1 MKNILHRL
9 ARALVFNQLKKI
21 KIGHIAIIEGSN
33 KFSFGKKDK
42 LNVTVTVHDPRFYG
56 ALAFG
61 GSIGVS
67 EAFMQ
72 KFWSASDLTKLI
84 RIMAI
89 NQNTMDQ
96 LEGLF
101 NIFLKPILKCL
112 HYLNQNSVKGSEINI
127 SKHYDLGNDFFS
139 LFLDSTMMYSSAVF
153 KNPHDSLYKGS
164 IHKLETICQGL
175 ELTSQDHIIEIGSG
189 WGGFAIYAAQH
200 YGCKVTTT
208 TISKEQY
215 KYVRQKIKDLKLSH
229 KINVLFS
236 DYRHLKGQY
245 DKLVSI
251 EMLEAVGYQYY
262 DTYFKVCSNLL
273 KPQGLA
279 VIQTITITDQRYEKA
294 KRSVDFIQRYIFP
307 GSCIPSI
314 TALQNSMTQSS
325 DLKIYSIH
333 DIGAHYARTL
343 ALWREGFFKRLK
355 DIKALGFDDAFIR
368 MWHFYFS
375 YCEGGFQEKVISDI
389 HLKLVKPGYRSN
401 AK

>member
-9 ARALVFNQLKKI
+9 ARALVFNQLNKI
-21 KIGHIAIIEGSN
+21 KIGHIVIIEGSN

-153 KNPHDSLYKGS
+153 KNPHDSLYQGS

-262 DTYFKVCSNLL
+262 DTYFKVCANLL

-333 DIGAHYARTL
+333 DIGTHYARTL
-343 ALWREGFFKRLK
+343 ALWRKEFFKNLI
-355 DIKALGFDDAFIR
+355 DIKGLGFDDTFIR

-375 YCEGGFQEKVISDI
+375 YCEGGFEEKVISDI
-389 HLKLVKPGYRSN
+389 HLKLVKPGYRT
-401 AK
+401 KY

>member
-1 MKNILHRL
+1 MKNILYRL
-9 ARALVFNQLKKI
+9 ARALVFNQLNKI
-21 KIGHIAIIEGSN
+21 KIGHIVIIEGNN

-153 KNPHDSLYKGS
+153 KNPHDSLYKGC
-164 IHKLETICQGL
+164 LL
-175 ELTSQDHIIEIGSG
+175 YTS
-189 WGGFAIYAAQH
+189 
-200 YGCKVTTT
+200 
-208 TISKEQY
+208 
-215 KYVRQKIKDLKLSH
+215 
-229 KINVLFS
+229 
-236 DYRHLKGQY
+236 
-245 DKLVSI
+245 
-251 EMLEAVGYQYY
+251 
-262 DTYFKVCSNLL
+262 
-273 KPQGLA
+273 
-279 VIQTITITDQRYEKA
+279 
-294 KRSVDFIQRYIFP
+294 
-307 GSCIPSI
+307 PSPR
-314 TALQNSMTQSS
+314 
-325 DLKIYSIH
+325 D
-333 DIGAHYARTL
+333 
-343 ALWREGFFKRLK
+343 
-355 DIKALGFDDAFIR
+355 
-368 MWHFYFS
+368 
-375 YCEGGFQEKVISDI
+375 
-389 HLKLVKPGYRSN
+389 
-401 AK
+401 

>member
-1 MKNILHRL
+1 MKNILYRL
-9 ARALVFNQLKKI
+9 ARALVFNQLNKI
-21 KIGHIAIIEGSN
+21 KIGHIVIIEGNN

-42 LNVTVTVHDPRFYG
+42 LNVTVTVHDLRFYG

-101 NIFLKPILKCL
+101 NIFIKPILKCL

-127 SKHYDLGNDFFS
+127 SKHYDLGNEFFS

-153 KNPHDSLYKGS
+153 KNPQDSLYKGS
-164 IHKLETICQGL
+164 IHKLETICQSL
-175 ELTSQDHIIEIGSG
+175 ELTSQDHIVEIGSG

-229 KINVLFS
+229 KITVLLS

-262 DTYFKVCSNLL
+262 ETYFKVCANLL

-279 VIQTITITDQRYEKA
+279 VIQTITIADQRYEKA

-325 DLKIYSIH
+325 DLRIYSIH
-333 DIGAHYARTL
+333 DIGIHYARTL
-343 ALWREGFFKRLK
+343 ALWREAFFKRLK
-355 DIKALGFDDAFIR
+355 DIKVLGFDDAFIR

-389 HLKLVKPGYRSN
+389 HLKLVKPGYRTN
-401 AK
+401 TK

>member
-9 ARALVFNQLKKI
+9 ARALVFNQLRKI
-21 KIGHIAIIEGSN
+21 KIGHIAIMEGPK
-33 KFSFGKKDK
+33 KFSFGKKGK
-42 LNVTVTVHDPRFYG
+42 INVTLTVHDPRFYG

-67 EAFMQ
+67 EAFIQ
-72 KFWSASDLTKLI
+72 KFWSVSDLTKLI

-89 NQNTMDQ
+89 NQNTMDR

-101 NIFLKPILKCL
+101 NLFLKPFLKYL
-112 HYLNQNSVKGSEINI
+112 HYLNQNSVKGSQVNI

-153 KNPHDSLYKGS
+153 RSPHDSLYKGS

-189 WGGFAIYAAQH
+189 WGGFAIYAAQNF
-200 YGCKVTTT
+200 GCKVTTT

-215 KYVRQKIKDLKLSH
+215 KYVKQKIKDLKLSH
-229 KINVLFS
+229 KITILFS

-262 DTYFKVCSNLL
+262 DTYFNVCSQLL
-273 KPQGLA
+273 KPHGLA
-279 VIQTITITDQRYEKA
+279 FIQTITIADQRYEKS

-314 TALQNSMTQSS
+314 TAIQNSISKSS
-325 DLKIYSIH
+325 DLKIYGIQ
-333 DIGAHYARTL
+333 DIGEHYARTL
-343 ALWREGFFKRLK
+343 ALWRESFFKKLK
-355 DIKALGFDDAFIR
+355 EVKALGFDDAFIR
-368 MWHFYFS
+368 MWHFYLS
-375 YCEGGFQEKVISDI
+375 YCEGGFKEKVISDI
-389 HLKLVKPGYRSN
+389 HLKLIKPGYRT
-401 AK
+401 K

>member
-1 MKNILHRL
+1 MKNLLHQL

-21 KIGHIAIIEGSN
+21 KTGQITIIEGSQ

-42 LNVTVTVHDPRFYG
+42 LNVTVTVHDPRFFG

-72 KFWSASDLTKLI
+72 KFWSVSDLTKLI

-101 NIFLKPILKCL
+101 NMFLKPILKCL

-153 KNPHDSLYKGS
+153 KNPHDSLYQGS

-175 ELTSQDHIIEIGSG
+175 ELTSQDHVIEIGSG
-189 WGGFAIYAAQH
+189 WGGFAIYAAKH

-215 KYVRQKIKDLKLSH
+215 KYVKQKIKDLKLSH
-229 KINVLFS
+229 KITVLFS

-262 DTYFKVCSNLL
+262 ETYFKVCASLL

-333 DIGAHYARTL
+333 DIGTHYARTL
-343 ALWREGFFKRLK
+343 ALWRERLFKNLK

-375 YCEGGFQEKVISDI
+375 YCEGGFEEKVISDI
-389 HLKLVKPGYRSN
+389 HLKLVKPGYRT
-401 AK
+401 KY

>member
-1 MKNILHRL
+1 MKNLLHRL

-21 KIGHIAIIEGSN
+21 KIGHIVIIEGGN
-33 KFSFGKKDK
+33 KFSFGKNNK
-42 LNVTVTVHDPRFYG
+42 LNITVTVHDPRFYG

-279 VIQTITITDQRYEKA
+279 VIQTITIIDQRYEKA

>member
-21 KIGHIAIIEGSN
+21 KIGHIAIIEGNN

-153 KNPHDSLYKGS
+153 KNPDDSLYKGS

-189 WGGFAIYAAQH
+189 WGGFAIYAAQQ

-262 DTYFKVCSNLL
+262 KTYFKVCANLL

-279 VIQTITITDQRYEKA
+279 VIQTITIADQRYEKA

-314 TALQNSMTQSS
+314 TALQNSVTQSS

>member
-1 MKNILHRL
+1 MKNLLHRL
-9 ARALVFNQLKKI
+9 ARPLVFNQLKKI
-21 KIGHIAIIEGSN
+21 KIGHIVIIEGGN
-33 KFSFGKKDK
+33 KFSFGKNNK

-189 WGGFAIYAAQH
+189 WGGFVIYAAQH

>member
-1 MKNILHRL
+1 MKNLLHQL

-21 KIGHIAIIEGSN
+21 KTGQITIIEGSQ

-42 LNVTVTVHDPRFYG
+42 LNVTVTVHDPRFFG

-72 KFWSASDLTKLI
+72 KFWSVSDLTKLI

-101 NIFLKPILKCL
+101 NMFLKPILKCL

-153 KNPHDSLYKGS
+153 KNPHDSLYQGS

-189 WGGFAIYAAQH
+189 WGGFAIYAAKH

-215 KYVRQKIKDLKLSH
+215 KYVKQKIKDLKLSH
-229 KINVLFS
+229 KITVLFS

-262 DTYFKVCSNLL
+262 ETYFKVCASLL

-333 DIGAHYARTL
+333 DIGTHYARTL
-343 ALWREGFFKRLK
+343 ALWRERLFKNLN

-375 YCEGGFQEKVISDI
+375 YCEGGFEEKVISDI
-389 HLKLVKPGYRSN
+389 HLKLVKPGYRT
-401 AK
+401 KY

>member
-9 ARALVFNQLKKI
+9 ARVLVFNQLKKI

-262 DTYFKVCSNLL
+262 ETYFKVCANLL

-314 TALQNSMTQSS
+314 TALQNSVTQSS

-343 ALWREGFFKRLK
+343 ALWREAFFKRLK
-355 DIKALGFDDAFIR
+355 NIKALGFDDAFIR

-389 HLKLVKPGYRSN
+389 HLKLVKPAYRTN
-401 AK
+401 TK

>member
-1 MKNILHRL
+1 MKNLLHQL
-9 ARALVFNQLKKI
+9 ARALIFNQLKKVKTGQI
-21 KIGHIAIIEGSN
+21 TIIEGSQR
-33 KFSFGKKDK
+33 FSFGKKDK

-153 KNPHDSLYKGS
+153 KNPHDSLYQGS

-189 WGGFAIYAAQH
+189 WGGFAIYAAQQ

-262 DTYFKVCSNLL
+262 DTYFKVCANLL

-333 DIGAHYARTL
+333 DIGTHYARTL
-343 ALWREGFFKRLK
+343 ALWRKEFFKNLI
-355 DIKALGFDDAFIR
+355 DIKGLGFDDTFIR

-375 YCEGGFQEKVISDI
+375 YCEGGFEEKVISDI
-389 HLKLVKPGYRSN
+389 HLKLLKPGYRT
-401 AK
+401 KY

>member
-1 MKNILHRL
+1 MKNLLHQL

-21 KIGHIAIIEGSN
+21 KTGQITIIEGSQ
-33 KFSFGKKDK
+33 KLSFGKKDK
-42 LNVTVTVHDPRFYG
+42 LNVTVTVHDPRFFG

-72 KFWSASDLTKLI
+72 KFWSVSDLTKLI

-101 NIFLKPILKCL
+101 DMFLKPILKCL

-127 SKHYDLGNDFFS
+127 SKHYDLGNEFFS

-153 KNPHDSLYKGS
+153 KKPHDSLYQGS

-215 KYVRQKIKDLKLSH
+215 KYVSQKIKDLKLSH
-229 KINVLFS
+229 KITVLFS

-262 DTYFKVCSNLL
+262 ETYFKVCASLL

-333 DIGAHYARTL
+333 DIGTHYARTL
-343 ALWREGFFKRLK
+343 ALWRERLFKNLK

-375 YCEGGFQEKVISDI
+375 YCEGGFEEKVISDI
-389 HLKLVKPGYRSN
+389 HLKLVKPGYRT
-401 AK
+401 KY

>member
-1 MKNILHRL
+1 
-9 ARALVFNQLKKI
+9 
-21 KIGHIAIIEGSN
+21 
-33 KFSFGKKDK
+33 
-42 LNVTVTVHDPRFYG
+42 
-56 ALAFG
+56 LAFG

-164 IHKLETICQGL
+164 IHKLETICQSL
-175 ELTSQDHIIEIGSG
+175 ELTSQDHIVEIGSG

-215 KYVRQKIKDLKLSH
+215 KYIRQKIKDLKLSH
-229 KINVLFS
+229 KITVLLS

-262 DTYFKVCSNLL
+262 ETYFKVCANLL

-279 VIQTITITDQRYEKA
+279 VIQTITIADQRYEKA

-325 DLKIYSIH
+325 DLRIYSIH
-333 DIGAHYARTL
+333 DIGIHYARTL
-343 ALWREGFFKRLK
+343 ALWREAFFKRLK
-355 DIKALGFDDAFIR
+355 DIKVLGFDDTFIR

-389 HLKLVKPGYRSN
+389 HLKLVKPGYRTIT
-401 AK
+401 K